1 MYIFVVLSLDFYC
14 IIGSMLEAILCS
26 VACLPLL
33 RFSDYKIPNLSND
46 LVFNTGC
53 FSVPYIAAVV
63 ILAAGF
69 AGFCKTRQK
78 EAMGGQWAMLE
89 ESVNFDIIDH
99 EVLVGGGV
107 TWLDSQLTE
116 QQTEGH

>member
-33 RFSDYKIPNLSND
+33 IRNYKIPNLSKD
-46 LVFNTGC
+46 LMFNTGC

-63 ILAAGF
+63 ILAAEF
-69 AGFCKTRQK
+69 AGLCKTRQK
-78 EAMGGQWAMLE
+78 EAMGRQWAMLE
-89 ESVNFDIIDH
+89 ESVNFDIIGH

-107 TWLDSQLTE
+107 TWLDS
-116 QQTEGH
+116 